1 MRYPESPLLHA
12 EQAQL
17 SQPFPIGEGLQA
29 LQNFGDPLLGPGL
42 CWVFPLCPG
51 LFCTGVP
58 RTGSAVVSPMW
69 DRGEQSHNERQK
81 APISILSAFQ
91 SPLMYIAHFRAYCS
105 SWNQSSS
112 DHSNPQPEGYLAL
125 TLLISL
131 LASPRK
137 TIWTLSYKYNFT
149 GWTMKSLWHRPT
161 HRVKQIKIRLG
172 IFHFYQKS

>member
-29 LQNFGDPLLGPGL
+29 LQNFGDPLLDPGL

-69 DRGEQSHNERQK
+69 DRGEGSHNERQK

-91 SPLMYIAHFRAYCS
+91 SPRCTLPTSERTVQAEIRGAVTTQTHSLRATLPWLCWSLFWLHPGKPFEHWATNIISQAGPWSPYGRDQYTGS
-105 SWNQSSS
+105 S
-112 DHSNPQPEGYLAL
+112 
-125 TLLISL
+125 
-131 LASPRK
+131 K
-137 TIWTLSYKYNFT
+137 
-149 GWTMKSLWHRPT
+149 
-161 HRVKQIKIRLG
+161 
-172 IFHFYQKS
+172 